1 MKVERLEEE
10 KENESRDQK
19 KKRKMKEERLEE
31 EKKNERREIRRRKG
45 K

>member
-10 KENESRDQK
+10 KENE
-19 KKRKMKEERLEE
+19 KEGLEE
-31 EKKNERREIRRRKG
+31 KENEKREIRRRKG